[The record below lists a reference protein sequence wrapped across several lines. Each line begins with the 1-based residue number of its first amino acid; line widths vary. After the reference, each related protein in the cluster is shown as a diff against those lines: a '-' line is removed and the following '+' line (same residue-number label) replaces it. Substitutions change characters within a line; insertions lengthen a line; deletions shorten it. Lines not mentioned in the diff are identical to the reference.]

1 MCRLRHI
8 LVTGGNFLGIRAVW
22 LIDQRSSNSTL
33 ARKTRFQ
40 GGQGERRTLNPQGS
54 AYKFWRWNLFSV
66 TTRRKR
72 LLASSILCG
81 FMLPAAGAWA
91 QQAATPDES
100 AQVEEIVV
108 TGSRIARPD
117 LTSASPIATVGD
129 KELKQSGVVNT
140 ENLLNTLPQ
149 AVPGI
154 TSTVN
159 NGSNGTATVNLRG
172 LGSNRTLVLVDGKR
186 QTPTTQSGT
195 VDINLIPPALIK
207 RIEVVSGGGAAV
219 YGSDAVSGVV
229 NFMLKQDFEGM
240 EFSAGY
246 SETDKGEAPIY
257 SADLTIGANFADRKG
272 NVVLSLGYNKREA
285 LTQGKRGGMLSTA
298 WGDNA
303 TKTGFVPSGS
313 GSNEQGRINPFV
325 AGKFINLTGLGRA
338 PTAADSA
345 LFLPD
350 GNIRLYNDA
359 TDTYNFAP
367 INYVQTPQERFSV
380 TSLAHYEIKPGLQVY
395 AKGNFVNSQ
404 VVTQLAPTPVGTRTF
419 RFTLDNNPFLTD
431 AAKQA
436 LNGLGSTTAYTIPAS
451 SSWTAGTFTDVD
463 SDGDG
468 LFDTVTGSFN
478 RRLTEV
484 GPRVSKFN
492 FFGYQM
498 QLGIKGDIE
507 AINGGFDVYYQYGNT
522 HGSNSL
528 LGDTSLARIQ
538 QALLLNSTGTG
549 CADPSGGC
557 VPINLFGQGNISKA
571 AADFIKTRI
580 NSSQDYEQQYG
591 GFSINGDSANMFS
604 LPAGPIGF
612 AIGGE
617 YRAEEF
623 AFLPSQDLATGNLT
637 GFNASPPVSGRFDVY
652 EGYAELLVP
661 LLKDLPL
668 IKSLDLELAGRTSD
682 YTGQPHPVKTY
693 KVAGTWKVYDDLML
707 RASYNKAIRA
717 PSIGELYSPQSNGFP
732 TATDPCS
739 SRGAPN
745 AAVRQACINSGVA
758 ANLVGLINANQQTQT
773 LSGGNPNL
781 RPEQAKTFTTG
792 FAYTPSWLP
801 GFSVTADY
809 FDIKI
814 NDTIDS
820 FGSSASNVLA
830 VCYGSVVN
838 GNPNSPYCQS
848 IIRLANGSIDYIS
861 LTNQNIATLKTK
873 GLDIGVAYRTTLE
886 NLGLPDWGSLAF
898 RSLYT
903 NTWEWTKI
911 PDAISA
917 PIKCADKFGA
927 RCGTAIPRHKL
938 RSTMNWTMNQFGVN
952 VVWSHLDDVTDDN
965 PSSVF
970 TVERIGAKNYWDL
983 SADWNVNDNVAFTAG
998 VRNLTQESYPILGG
1012 NASPSN
1018 SGYPAVY
1025 DVLGR
1030 VFFINARL
1038 RY

>member
-1 MCRLRHI
+1 
-8 LVTGGNFLGIRAVW
+8 
-22 LIDQRSSNSTL
+22 
-33 ARKTRFQ
+33 
-40 GGQGERRTLNPQGS
+40 
-54 AYKFWRWNLFSV
+54 
-66 TTRRKR
+66 
-72 LLASSILCG
+72 
-81 FMLPAAGAWA
+81 MLPAAGAWA
-91 QQAATPDES
+91 QQATQDES

-117 LTSASPIATVGD
+117 LTSSSPVAQVGAQ
-129 KELKQSGVVNT
+129 ELKQSGVVNT

-186 QTPTTQSGT
+186 QTPTTQGGS
-195 VDINLIPPALIK
+195 VDLNLIPPALIK
-207 RIEVVSGGGAAV
+207 RIDVVSGGGSAV
-219 YGSDAVSGVV
+219 YGSDAVAGVV
-229 NFMLKQDFEGM
+229 NFVLKNDFEGL
-240 EFSAGY
+240 EFTAGY
-246 SETDKGEAPIY
+246 QDTDKGEAPIY
-257 SADLTIGANFADRKG
+257 SSDLTIGANFADRKG

-285 LTQGKRGGMLSTA
+285 LTQAKRGGMLSTA

-303 TKTGFVPSGS
+303 TKTGLVPSGS
-313 GSNEQGRINPFV
+313 GSNEPGQVGAFV
-325 AGKFINLTGLGRA
+325 AGKFITLPGVANN
-338 PTAADSA
+338 AANAA
-345 LFLPD
+345 LFLTD
-350 GNIRLYNDA
+350 GNVRLYNSA

-367 INYVQTPQERFSV
+367 TNYVQTPQERFSV
-380 TSLAHYEIKPGLQVY
+380 TSMASYEIKPGLTAY

-404 VVTQLAPTPVGTRTF
+404 VVTQLAATPVGSRTF
-419 RFTLDNNPFLTD
+419 RFSLDNNPFLTP
-431 AAKQA
+431 AAKAA
-436 LNGLGSTTAYTIPAS
+436 LNSLGSSTSYVIPAS
-451 SSWTAGTFTDVD
+451 SSWTAGTFTDLD
-463 SDGDG
+463 ANGNG
-468 LFDTVTGSFN
+468 IYDTVTGVFN
-478 RRLTEV
+478 RRLSEV
-484 GPRVSKFN
+484 GPRISKFN

-498 QLGIKGDIE
+498 QLGLKGDIS
-507 AINGGFDVYYQYGNT
+507 AINGGFDIYYQYGNT

-528 LGDTSLARIQ
+528 IGDTSLARIQ
-538 QALLLNSTGTG
+538 QALLLNAAGTG
-549 CADPSGGC
+549 CLDPSGGC

-571 AADFIKTRI
+571 SAEFIKTRI

-591 GFSINGDSANMFS
+591 GFSINGDTANLFS

-612 AIGGE
+612 AVGAE

-668 IKSLDLELAGRTSD
+668 IKALDLELAGRTSD
-682 YTGQPHPVKTY
+682 YTGQPHPVKTW
-693 KVAGTWKVYDDLML
+693 KVAGSWKVFDDLML

-717 PSIGELYSPQSNGFP
+717 PSIGDLYAPQSNGFP

-739 SRGAPN
+739 ARGAPS
-745 AAVRQACINSGVA
+745 AAIRQACINSGVA
-758 ANLVGLINANQQTQT
+758 ASVVGLINANQQTQT

-781 RPEQAKTFTTG
+781 RPEEGKTFTAG

-801 GFSVTADY
+801 GFSMTADY

-814 NDTIDS
+814 NDAIAS
-820 FGSSASNVLA
+820 FGGSASNVMN
-830 VCYGSVVN
+830 VCYGTLVN
-838 GNPNSPYCQS
+838 GNPNSPYCEA
-848 IIRLANGSIDYIS
+848 IRRLANGSIDFVS
-861 LTNQNIATLKTK
+861 LTAQNVATITTA
-873 GLDIGVAYRTTLE
+873 GFDVGVTYRTTME
-886 NLGLPDWGSLAF
+886 KLGLPDWGALTF

-903 NTWEWTKI
+903 NTWDSTTT
-911 PDAISA
+911 PDEISS
-917 PIKCADKFGA
+917 PVKCADKFGT
-927 RCGTAIPRHKL
+927 RCGNPTPRHKL
-938 RSTMNWTMNQFGVN
+938 RSTMNWTKDQFGVN
-952 VVWSHLDDVTDDN
+952 VVWSHLDDVNDDA
-965 PSSVF
+965 PGTVY

-983 SADWNVNDNVAFTAG
+983 SGDWNVNDNVAFTAG

-1018 SGYPAVY
+1018 SGYPAAY

-1030 VFFINARL
+1030 MFFINARL